1 MSSEVDTSRQ
11 ARPRLEPWPN
21 PFVTRPNRARGERAD
36 GGLRQSAARADRF
49 DRYGPRTRQNRFAE
63 FPSLTR
69 SNRRGADLY
78 ARWCGRGGV
87 ARRPPI
93 SIMRR
98 VGVWRGGVRLF
109 ELLRHPQSFPM
120 GQDCPAARRHRHR
133 RIVGPQTAGV
143 DVLLPFEIAS
153 VDASIGR
160 RSPYRGPPGRSA
172 PRPIE
177 ASKTAIRNGCFTS
190 IRDVRLLGTSVARRV
205 ELTRSK
211 LHFRN
216 GRSWRIPSVTG
227 TERER
232 AQRVDLTRSPSRRRT
247 AGICAKRPFVMAR
260 QTSLHH
266 RSNQTRNRHGWRC
279 LAERKLRLRVR
290 QYGERYLWFESISLH
305 QEVHASG
312 GGFPGSKIL
321 RHYKALAGPRT
332 VCGGSRGLRRRHDD
346 RAYSM
351 RRMRLSRSRGFSA
364 LLCSSDG
371 SRAEVHQLCGH
382 PPEGSPHAAWPLAG
396 DEGRALPQ
404 NCSRLRG
411 LDHTRL
417 LTRG

>member
-98 VGVWRGGVRLF
+98 VGVWRGGARLF

-143 DVLLPFEIAS
+143 DVLLPFEITF

-160 RSPYRGPPGRSA
+160 IAVVGRMA
-172 PRPIE
+172 GTDGI
-177 ASKTAIRNGCFTS
+177 A
-190 IRDVRLLGTSVARRV
+190 DVHGALG
-205 ELTRSK
+205 
-211 LHFRN
+211 
-216 GRSWRIPSVTG
+216 
-227 TERER
+227 
-232 AQRVDLTRSPSRRRT
+232 
-247 AGICAKRPFVMAR
+247 
-260 QTSLHH
+260 
-266 RSNQTRNRHGWRC
+266 
-279 LAERKLRLRVR
+279 
-290 QYGERYLWFESISLH
+290 
-305 QEVHASG
+305 
-312 GGFPGSKIL
+312 
-321 RHYKALAGPRT
+321 
-332 VCGGSRGLRRRHDD
+332 
-346 RAYSM
+346 
-351 RRMRLSRSRGFSA
+351 
-364 LLCSSDG
+364 
-371 SRAEVHQLCGH
+371 
-382 PPEGSPHAAWPLAG
+382 
-396 DEGRALPQ
+396 
-404 NCSRLRG
+404 
-411 LDHTRL
+411 
-417 LTRG
+417 